1 MVGLPEACD
10 TPETVRVPAF
20 PLQGPDDYDYD
31 DKFLVREDE
40 DEDGDGEPRGQV
52 ACPCYLMLRRG
63 SCPVRPG
70 DNRGRSFM
78 HSERGD

>member
-40 DEDGDGEPRGQV
+40 DEDGDGEP
-52 ACPCYLMLRRG
+52 
-63 SCPVRPG
+63 
-70 DNRGRSFM
+70 
-78 HSERGD
+78 